1 MGKYIVVF
9 IGVDVDD
16 PLDERT
22 FDSKHDA
29 KVYKHE
35 HPQGKHA
42 TVIKDTG
49 TYSE

>member
-9 IGVDVDD
+9 IGVDVDV
-16 PLDERT
+16 PLSERT

-35 HPQGKHA
+35 HELGKHA
-42 TVIKDTG
+42 TVLKDTG
-49 TYSE
+49 TFAE